1 MKKTLLFA
9 AAMLL
14 GSVAFAQNTDVLVK
28 NYISVKNALVLSDD
42 KAVAQA
48 AKVLQKSIA
57 DDKELAKNTALTK
70 AVNKMTDA
78 KNLEKQR
85 ASFYEVST
93 LVWKLVKDADKV
105 SQPVYYKY
113 CPMADGYWM
122 STEKNIEN
130 PYYGASMLKCGRVV
144 ETKE

>member
-93 LVWKLVKDADKV
+93 LV
-105 SQPVYYKY
+105 
-113 CPMADGYWM
+113 
-122 STEKNIEN
+122 
-130 PYYGASMLKCGRVV
+130 CGLTNSSV
-144 ETKE
+144 

>member
-93 LVWKLVKDADKV
+93 LIWKLVKDADKV
-105 SQPVYYKY
+105 RQPVYYQY

>member
-1 MKKTLLFA
+1 MKKALLSA
-9 AAMLL
+9 TILL
-14 GSVAFAQNTDVLVK
+14 LVTTGFAQNTDVMVK
-28 NYISVKNALVLSDD
+28 NYMDVKNALVKSDD

-48 AKVLQKSIA
+48 ATVLQKSIA
-57 DDKELAKNTALTK
+57 DNKEQSKNEALSK
-70 AVNKMTDA
+70 AVNKLANA
-78 KNLEKQR
+78 KNLDKQR
-85 ASFYEVST
+85 EAFYDVST
-93 LVWKLVKDADKV
+93 LFWKVVKSTDKL
-105 SQPVYYKY
+105 SQPVYYQY